1 MFCEDL
7 RVKANVKVNGV
18 TETKSVIVAW
28 ACNGLWNG
36 SRRTGEYVK
45 KCRVSMYRQSVR

>member
-7 RVKANVKVNGV
+7 RIKANVKVNGV

-28 ACNGLWNG
+28 AYNGLLNG
-36 SRRTGEYVK
+36 SKVITKSEL
-45 KCRVSMYRQSVR
+45 S